1 MPLIGMQIRGSET
14 AQSLACSIALG
25 DARVLAPGRW
35 RWVRALVWMAVL
47 LVIEI
52 AILSLQSIVASLR
65 PDPDLRLAMAF
76 VCAILAYGAYA
87 LLVRA
92 GEGRRATEVAVRPAL
107 RETSAGL
114 VIGLAAMGVIIAILW
129 LTGAY
134 NISAGHWTDWTH
146 DVREAIGTGLLEELL
161 ARLILFRLL
170 MRAVGQTPALLL
182 SALAFGAAHLG
193 NDGATLMSSFAIAVE
208 AGLMLA
214 AFFIA
219 SGRIWLSVGVHA
231 GWNLAQGGIFGAAVS
246 GFPASGSL
254 LKAVPVHT
262 APIWLSGG
270 SFGPEASL
278 VAVVVGFSIFLA
290 VMRTR
295 LWSEPARTEPS

>member
-1 MPLIGMQIRGSET
+1 MQSIAS
-14 AQSLACSIALG
+14 QSHGPKIPDTFSGSIALG
-25 DARVLAPGRW
+25 DRRILGPGRW

-47 LVIEI
+47 LATEI

-76 VCAILAYGAYA
+76 VCAVLAYGAYA
-87 LLVRA
+87 LMVRA
-92 GEGRRATEVAVRPAL
+92 GEGRDATEIAVRPAL
-107 RETSAGL
+107 REVAAGL
-114 VIGLAAMGVIIAILW
+114 AIGVTAMSVIIAILW
-129 LTGAY
+129 LSGAY
-134 NISAGHWTDWTH
+134 RISAGDWTDWTH
-146 DVREAIGTGLLEELL
+146 DLREAIGTGLLEELL

-170 MRAVGQTPALLL
+170 MRAFGQAPALLL
-182 SALAFGAAHLG
+182 SAFAFGAAHLG
-193 NDGATLMSSFAIAVE
+193 NDGATLFSSLAIAVE

-214 AFFIA
+214 AFYIV

-254 LKAVPVHT
+254 LKAMPAEA
-262 APIWLSGG
+262 APLWLSGG

-278 VAVVVGFSIFLA
+278 VAVVVGFGLFLA
-290 VMRTR
+290 VLRARPRIGSSRT
-295 LWSEPARTEPS
+295 APS